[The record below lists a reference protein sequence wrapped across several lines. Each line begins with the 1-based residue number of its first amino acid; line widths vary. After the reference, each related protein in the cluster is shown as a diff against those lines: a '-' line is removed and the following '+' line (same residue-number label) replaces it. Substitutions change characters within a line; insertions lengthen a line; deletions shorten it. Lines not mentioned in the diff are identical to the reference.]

1 MRFDLYLPSTALR
14 PYIRHLAISESE
26 AEQAYPVFPDTS
38 LVLGFQYAGRLAYLT
53 DSQEVPLS
61 AFGVTG
67 LQDSV
72 RTFKNTVNTATVLVY
87 FTETGAAHFF
97 RQPVHEL
104 FLESLSLDHFF
115 PAATLEELGEKLT
128 QASTD
133 EQRISVVEHFLF
145 EQLQLLPPDR
155 LVEAAVH
162 RIYQSKGRIRMLDL
176 ANSLNSSPSA
186 FEKRFRRVVGASPKK
201 FATIVRFQ
209 SLLEQYPL
217 VKDAAELGY
226 LAGYYDQAHFI
237 KDFKRFTG
245 CTPEQFFRSRS
256 KNDFLQ
262 SWPDGKENLCALTIR

>member
-1 MRFDLYLPSTALR
+1 MRFDLYLPSLALR
-14 PYIRHLAISESE
+14 PYIRHLAISESDV
-26 AEQAYPVFPDTS
+26 EQTYPVFPSTS
-38 LVLGFQYAGRLAYLT
+38 LVIGFQYAGRLSYLI
-53 DSQEVPLS
+53 DSQEICLS
-61 AFGVTG
+61 TFGVTG

-72 RTFKNTVNTATVLVY
+72 RTFKNTANTASVLVY

-115 PAATLEELGEKLT
+115 PPSTLEELGETLT

-145 EQLQLLPPDR
+145 EPLQLFPPDR

-162 RIYQSKGRIRMLDL
+162 RIYQSKGQIRMLDL
-176 ANSLNSSPSA
+176 ADSLNSSPST
-186 FEKRFRRVVGASPKK
+186 FEKRFRQVVGASPKK
-201 FATIVRFQ
+201 FATIVRFR

-237 KDFKRFTG
+237 KDFKRFSG
-245 CTPEQFFRSRS
+245 YTPEQFFRARS

-262 SWPDGKENLCALTIR
+262 S

>member
-1 MRFDLYLPSTALR
+1 MRFDLYLPIPALR

-26 AEQAYPVFPDTS
+26 AEQAYPVFPSTS
-38 LVLGFQYAGRLAYLT
+38 LVIGFQYAGRLSYLA
-53 DSQEVPLS
+53 DSQEISLS
-61 AFGVTG
+61 TFGVTG
-67 LQDSV
+67 LRDSV
-72 RTFKNTVNTATVLVY
+72 RTFKNTANTASILVY

-115 PAATLEELGEKLT
+115 PPTPLEELGEKLT
-128 QASTD
+128 QAGTD
-133 EQRISVVEHFLF
+133 EYRISILEHFLF
-145 EQLQLLPPDR
+145 EQLQLLPTDR

-162 RIYQSKGRIRMLDL
+162 RIYQSKGRMRMLGL
-176 ANSLNSSPSA
+176 ASSLDSSPST

-245 CTPEQFFRSRS
+245 HTPEQFFRSRS

-262 SWPDGKENLCALTIR
+262 S

>member
-1 MRFDLYLPSTALR
+1 
-14 PYIRHLAISESE
+14 
-26 AEQAYPVFPDTS
+26 
-38 LVLGFQYAGRLAYLT
+38 
-53 DSQEVPLS
+53 
-61 AFGVTG
+61 
-67 LQDSV
+67 
-72 RTFKNTVNTATVLVY
+72 
-87 FTETGAAHFF
+87 
-97 RQPVHEL
+97 
-104 FLESLSLDHFF
+104 
-115 PAATLEELGEKLT
+115 
-128 QASTD
+128 
-133 EQRISVVEHFLF
+133 
-145 EQLQLLPPDR
+145 
-155 LVEAAVH
+155 
-162 RIYQSKGRIRMLDL
+162 MLDL
-176 ANSLNSSPSA
+176 ADSLNSSPSA